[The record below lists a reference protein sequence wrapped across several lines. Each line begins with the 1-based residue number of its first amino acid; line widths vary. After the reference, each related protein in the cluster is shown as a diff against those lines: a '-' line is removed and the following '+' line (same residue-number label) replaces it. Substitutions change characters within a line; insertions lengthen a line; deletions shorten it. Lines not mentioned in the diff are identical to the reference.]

1 MKLYEFTFTDNENLS
16 ESEVL
21 EALQDFLKN
30 EAEIQGWANGY
41 NLRSCKEVVQLA
53 DDKRVFTFEVLGEY
67 IDSNFLDFND
77 LLAAEVDNK
86 SHVAAAKEVSL

>member
-21 EALQDFLKN
+21 AALQDFLKN

-41 NLRSCKEVVQLA
+41 NLR
-53 DDKRVFTFEVLGEY
+53 
-67 IDSNFLDFND
+67 
-77 LLAAEVDNK
+77 
-86 SHVAAAKEVSL
+86 